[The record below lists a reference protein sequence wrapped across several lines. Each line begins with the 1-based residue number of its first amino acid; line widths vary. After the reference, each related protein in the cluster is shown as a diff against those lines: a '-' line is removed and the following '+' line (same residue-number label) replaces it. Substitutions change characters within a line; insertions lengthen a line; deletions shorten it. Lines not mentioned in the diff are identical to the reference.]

1 MDRKKYVSV
10 EAKAFYNDFNTSI
23 ADVSRAVGMA
33 RATVTKLVD
42 DRTNMLSTEK
52 IVDYLEEANL
62 QDYNYSISECTE
74 ELRQLLKKIR
84 EAWNDYERKEE
95 ILKKYR
101 SKYGL
106 QRKKPMAVRMKVK
119 DVVKRAVER

>member
-23 ADVSRAVGMA
+23 SDVSKAVGMA

-42 DRTNMLSTEK
+42 ERTNMLSTEK
-52 IVDYLEEANL
+52 IVDYLEEVNL

-119 DVVKRAVER
+119 DVVKRAADR

>member
-23 ADVSRAVGMA
+23 ADVSKAVGMA

-42 DRTNMLSTEK
+42 ERTNMLSTEK
-52 IVDYLEEANL
+52 IVDYLEEVNL

-106 QRKKPMAVRMKVK
+106 QRKQPMAVRMKVK

>member
-23 ADVSRAVGMA
+23 ADVSKAVGMA

-42 DRTNMLSTEK
+42 ERTNMLSTEK
-52 IVDYLEEANL
+52 IVDYLEEVNL
-62 QDYNYSISECTE
+62 QDYNYSVSECTE

-84 EAWNDYERKEE
+84 EAWDDYERKEE

-106 QRKKPMAVRMKVK
+106 QRKKPMAVRMKIK

>member
-23 ADVSRAVGMA
+23 ADVSKAVGMA

-42 DRTNMLSTEK
+42 ERTNMLSTEK
-52 IVDYLEEANL
+52 IVDYLEEVNL

-119 DVVKRAVER
+119 DVVKRAVDR

>member
-23 ADVSRAVGMA
+23 ADVSKAVGMA

-42 DRTNMLSTEK
+42 ERTNMLSTEK
-52 IVDYLEEANL
+52 IVDYLEEVNL
-62 QDYNYSISECTE
+62 QDYNYSVSECTE

-106 QRKKPMAVRMKVK
+106 QRKKPMAVRMKIK